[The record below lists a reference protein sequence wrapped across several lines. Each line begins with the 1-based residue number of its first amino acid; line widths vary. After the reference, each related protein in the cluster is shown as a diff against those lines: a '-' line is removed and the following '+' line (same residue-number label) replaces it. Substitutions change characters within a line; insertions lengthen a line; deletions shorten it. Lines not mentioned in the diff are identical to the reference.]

1 MCVFTRGRHPGPTRQ
16 HLTHTFGLPNEI
28 VDRDANMTDTTAI
41 DTAVRLHIYEAFL
54 ADGTPPSVAG
64 TSGALGVTPDD
75 AAAAYDRLAAGRVIV
90 LEPGTRDV
98 RMAAPLSAVPTRFR
112 VRVHNGRS
120 YYANCVWDALGVLA
134 MLDHDGQVDASCADC
149 DAPVELRV
157 TDGTLAPSDAVV
169 HFAVPAARW
178 WEDIVFT

>member
-1 MCVFTRGRHPGPTRQ
+1 
-16 HLTHTFGLPNEI
+16 
-28 VDRDANMTDTTAI
+28 MTDTAAI
-41 DTAVRLHIYEAFL
+41 DTTVRLHIYETFL
-54 ADGTPPSVAG
+54 ADGAPPSVAN
-64 TSGALGVTPDD
+64 TSRALGLASND

-90 LEPGTRDV
+90 LEPRTRDV

-112 VRVHNGRS
+112 VRVGDGRS

-134 MLDHDGQVDASCADC
+134 MLGQNGDVDATCADC

-157 TDGTLAPSDAVV
+157 TDGALAPSDAVV